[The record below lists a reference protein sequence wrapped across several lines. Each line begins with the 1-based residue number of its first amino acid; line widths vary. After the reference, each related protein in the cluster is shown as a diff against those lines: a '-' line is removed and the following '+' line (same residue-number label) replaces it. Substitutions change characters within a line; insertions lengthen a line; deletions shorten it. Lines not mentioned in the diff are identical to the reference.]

1 MKFKSPIEVQA
12 GISDG
17 DPTNPLGQSGYLLS
31 SDGSNV
37 NWISPGG
44 LSAETAEAI
53 VQPIK
58 ANEALSKGDP
68 VYIVGFQNGQNTNI
82 VAKADSSDVAKM
94 PVVGLVDDD
103 YASQAFGTMTAFGSF
118 NGAFD
123 TTGGTENWA
132 VGDIIFV
139 KPGGGLTNIK
149 PGGTD
154 LIQNVAIVSR
164 VQQNTGE
171 LEVIALGRTN
181 DVPNLPAGRLFVGT
195 AGVTSLL
202 SDVVYIDDTN
212 DRVGIGTT
220 NPSKKLD
227 VNGRVRIGDINYTYG
242 GNNYHVLLAED
253 SNDAYI
259 SNINGNATISGGGYY
274 YGSNLRL
281 LNSTSTSYSGI
292 QAKADG
298 AITFEN
304 ATGGTAGSTIAV
316 SEKMRINSTG
326 DVGIGTIDPK
336 QLLHI
341 ASTSAQSVITLQRTN
356 SNTTGAIGALQW
368 TAIDNHTVASMV
380 ALGDGNDEGAHITFN
395 TTSAASS
402 DNPYGISERM
412 RINSSGNVG
421 IGTTSPS
428 EKLEVVGNV
437 VLDNSNAKLKIKAG
451 ATGTVG
457 SIDFT
462 FNTDSTQYGLID
474 LNYNSRAS
482 QGFRIKSLYPMTL
495 DAVTAQK
502 FLISGGEK
510 MRINSS
516 GSVGIGTTSPSAR
529 LNVSGGDVTV
539 DNTSTVYLRLNATNT
554 SNPSVIIQAEQSGAT
569 SPPMGQLI
577 WGRNPGLFGVQLSYY
592 NGTILNALKLDGSNF
607 IVTNNG
613 SERMRINSS
622 GNVGIG
628 TTNPNA
634 KLDVNGGVR
643 IANDTSAASA
653 SNVGTLKYYTSGNN
667 SYVDMCMQTGAS
679 TYAWVNIV
687 TNSW

>member
-1 MKFKSPIEVQA
+1 M
-12 GISDG
+12 
-17 DPTNPLGQSGYLLS
+17 S

-58 ANEALSKGDP
+58 ANGALSKGDP
-68 VYIVGFQNGQNTNI
+68 VYIVGFQNGQNVNI
-82 VAKADSSDVAKM
+82 VAKADSSDAAKM
-94 PVVGLVDDD
+94 PVVGLADDD
-103 YASQAFGTMTAFGSF
+103 YANNNFGTMTAFGSF